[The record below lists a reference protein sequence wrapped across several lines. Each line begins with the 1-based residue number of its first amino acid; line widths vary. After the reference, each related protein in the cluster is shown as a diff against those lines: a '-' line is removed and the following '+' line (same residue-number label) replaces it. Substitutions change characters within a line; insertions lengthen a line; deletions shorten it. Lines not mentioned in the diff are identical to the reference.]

1 MTNTGPRLLKTG
13 KLDSGGGKKP
23 GLIVPIA
30 VLAATANPIGL
41 IVMGT
46 AKVEG
51 EMTGRTKIEGTAKR
65 TAEVIGEQLRIRFK
79 EEGLI
84 KWILVLIQV
93 EPQYWRRKPSQRPIL
108 RSA

>member
-1 MTNTGPRLLKTG
+1 MWLSESFNPSESACRPIRCWVLKPQCASAACRAG
-13 KLDSGGGKKP
+13 QLESGGDKSP
-23 GLIVPIA
+23 GLIVPLA

-51 EMTGRTKIEGTAKR
+51 EMTGRTKIEGAAKR
-65 TAEVIGEQLRIRFK
+65 TAEAIGKELRIRFK

-84 KWILVLIQV
+84 K
-93 EPQYWRRKPSQRPIL
+93 
-108 RSA
+108 